1 MGSLAYI
8 PISALLCYLFLLT
21 AFVASKKN
29 RVINSFIVVLAS
41 AIMWVGGSFLM
52 RVQFWPSVKFWYDV
66 SIAGLLIHC
75 WSLMNFLYEFI
86 GKRGVVARALGA
98 VATAAVIIIN
108 TTTGLFLAAP
118 KVVPTETGDNMF
130 VYENINAWVSVM
142 FILCGAEILHMLIML
157 IKANLSDSEQGR
169 QFKPIMVGQIIV
181 FIGHLLLLLPIFKGF
196 PIDILSGIFC
206 ILCMFYALY
215 RRRMFKL
222 RLLVSRG
229 SCYVIS
235 AIISSLII
243 ANLLIPAQNYIT
255 SSGYVHSQEIATL
268 VTALGFTFV
277 IVLVYF
283 TTKAMLDRII
293 TKDENVRSE
302 AIKNFS
308 ATASTSL
315 RIDEI
320 LDALLSTIC
329 DVVPARR
336 VYICIG
342 QPTESQSG
350 QGKTVYKITRSTN
363 PLDRRTLKLEADNPL
378 VNALKRA
385 NECILIKDFRHT
397 TLYKSMW
404 EDEKRQLAELGIEC
418 AVPLCCDEGLI
429 GVVLLSGKEKGARYT
444 YDELAFLSSL
454 AGVASIALKN
464 SRLYEK
470 AYYEARTDELTGLL
484 NRKYFYE
491 TLERLYSENPS
502 SALAL
507 IILNLD
513 DFKLYNQLYGNKEG
527 DVALQRVAQV
537 IKATVGGNGYV
548 ARYSGKEFAVLLP
561 GYDIRAATTL
571 AENIRLQIMNI
582 NRNLSHSEYTLKML
596 TVSGGVSAIPYSAS
610 NPKQLIE
617 TADMAVYQVKRKS
630 KNAIMACTSDT
641 SRSDG
646 GPKAE
651 VFTREKRIDIYS
663 EYAPTIYALTAAIN
677 TKDHYTFNHSKN
689 VAYYASELGYACGL
703 NDDSVEII
711 REAALLHDIGKIG
724 IPESILNKPGR
735 LTPEEYEIMKTHV
748 ENSVGIIRNLPSLDY
763 VIPAVIGHHERWD
776 GKGYPRRIAGED
788 IPLAA
793 RILCIADAFDAMI
806 SSRSYKNSYSVAYAL
821 SEIEKNAGT
830 QFDPKLV
837 EIFVRLVRNGEIKP
851 ILSGEEQGF
860 ADMGADYSLYSKAV
874 GQAGE

>member
-1 MGSLAYI
+1 MGNFAYI
-8 PISALLCYLFLLT
+8 PISALLCYMFLLT

-29 RVINSFIVVLAS
+29 REINAFIIVLAS

-52 RVQFWPSVKFWYDV
+52 RVQFWPSIKFWYDV

-75 WSLMNFLYEFI
+75 WSLMNFLYEFT
-86 GKRGVVARALGA
+86 GSKKMGARVAGALA
-98 VATAAVIIIN
+98 SAVIIIIN
-108 TTTGLFLAAP
+108 TATGLFLAAP
-118 KVVPTETGDNMF
+118 KAVPTGSGKYVF
-130 VYENINAWVSVM
+130 VYEDITGWIAVM
-142 FILCGAEILHMLIML
+142 FIVCGVEILHMLVML
-157 IKANLSDSEQGR
+157 IRANKAESEQSH
-169 QFKPIMVGQIIV
+169 QFRPIMVGQIIV
-181 FIGHLLLLLPIFKGF
+181 FIGHLLLLLPAFKGF
-196 PIDILSGIFC
+196 PIDVLSGIVC
-206 ILCMFYALY
+206 VMCMFYALY
-215 RRRMFKL
+215 RRRLF
-222 RLLVSRG
+222 RLTLIISRG
-229 SCYVIS
+229 SCYLIS
-235 AIISSLII
+235 A
-243 ANLLIPAQNYIT
+243 LIPALIFAYLIVPIQNYIGRIYPLSEKIT
-255 SSGYVHSQEIATL
+255 TL
-268 VTALGFTFV
+268 STALGFTL
-277 IVLVYF
+277 ITVLVYYI
-283 TTKAMLDRII
+283 TKGMLDRIV
-293 TKDENVRSE
+293 TKDETVRSE
-302 AIKNFS
+302 AIKSFS
-308 ATASTSL
+308 VTASTSL

-320 LDALLSTIC
+320 LDALVSTIC

-336 VYICIG
+336 VYVCIAH
-342 QPTESQSG
+342 PHDEKSG
-350 QGKTVYKITRSTN
+350 HGKAVYTISKSTN
-363 PLDRRTLKLEADNPL
+363 PLDKRTLKLESDNPL
-378 VNALKRA
+378 ITALNRS
-385 NECILIKDFRHT
+385 NECLLIEDFRHT

-404 EDEKRQLAELGIEC
+404 EEEKRQLSELGIEC
-418 AVPLCCDEGLI
+418 AVPLHYNNELI
-429 GVVLLSGKEKGARYT
+429 GVVLLSGKEKGRRYT

-454 AGVASIALKN
+454 SGVASIALKN
-464 SRLYEK
+464 SRMYEK

-527 DVALQRVAQV
+527 DLALQRVAQV
-537 IKATVGGNGYV
+537 INATVGGNGYV

-561 GYDIRAATTL
+561 GYDIRAATNL

-582 NRNLSHSEYTLKML
+582 NKNLSHSEYMLKML

-617 TADMAVYQVKRKS
+617 TADMAVFQVKRKN
-630 KNAIMACTSDT
+630 KNAIKACTSDT
-641 SRSDG
+641 VRSTG
-646 GPKAE
+646 GPKVE
-651 VFTREKRIDIYS
+651 EFTREKRIDIYS

-724 IPESILNKPGR
+724 IPESILNKPGK
-735 LTPEEYEIMKTHV
+735 LTEQEFEIMKTHV

-776 GKGYPRRIAGED
+776 GKGYPRRISGED
-788 IPLAA
+788 IPIAA

-806 SSRSYKNSYSVAYAL
+806 SSRSYKSSYSVPYAL

-830 QFDPKLV
+830 QFDPNLA

-851 ILSGEEQGF
+851 IVSGEEMNF
-860 ADMGADYSLYSKAV
+860 ADIDPDTSYMSKV
-874 GQAGE
+874 LGQGGN